1 MRRNLAYLRNG
12 NIEGSSLQFSGLLVR
27 VVHLYITRAKV
38 KDKTLGLACYA
49 QSLSLK
55 NGNVHLR
62 ATYSDGGLLFLSGT

>member
-1 MRRNLAYLRNG
+1 MKRNLAYLRNG
-12 NIEGSSLQFSGLLVR
+12 NIDGSSLQFSGLLVR
-27 VVHLYITRAKV
+27 VVQLHITVV

-49 QSLSLK
+49 QSLSLR